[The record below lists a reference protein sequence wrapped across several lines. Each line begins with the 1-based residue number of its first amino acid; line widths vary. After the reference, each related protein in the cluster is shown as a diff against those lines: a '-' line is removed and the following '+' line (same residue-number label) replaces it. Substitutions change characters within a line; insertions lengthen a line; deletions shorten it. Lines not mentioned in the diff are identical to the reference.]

1 MEGKKKKKRMKASVR
16 EGIHP
21 LSSGPKTK
29 PLKRQNGRALSS
41 STLGD
46 LDAER
51 CKTVE
56 AFFLGQEEDVKIVEK
71 EDEETRRERER
82 ESNRLTFLSCSDL
95 QLCVRL
101 VEGI

>member
-41 STLGD
+41 PTLGD

-71 EDEETRRERER
+71 EDEETRRERE
-82 ESNRLTFLSCSDL
+82 SNRLTFLSCSDL

>member
-1 MEGKKKKKRMKASVR
+1 MKASVR

-29 PLKRQNGRALSS
+29 PLKRQNGRLLSS

-56 AFFLGQEEDVKIVEK
+56 AFFWGQEDIKIVEK
-71 EDEETRRERER
+71 EDEETRRER